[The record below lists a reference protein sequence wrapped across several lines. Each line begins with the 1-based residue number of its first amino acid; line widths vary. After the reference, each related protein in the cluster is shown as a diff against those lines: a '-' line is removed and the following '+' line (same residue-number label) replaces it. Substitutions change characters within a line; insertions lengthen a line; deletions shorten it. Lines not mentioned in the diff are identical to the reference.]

1 MYQVKWKDSDET
13 TWEPFENVSHLTHL
27 LSKFTQANSL
37 SENEKTW
44 DQSLGFVNNEE
55 EECGADST
63 YYPTVAIGL
72 SQNCEDHEENLQL
85 DNDAQDD
92 EEIPHTKQNKKKAKK
107 PKKEDKVKAAV
118 V

>member
-27 LSKFTQANSL
+27 LSKFTQANSH
-37 SENEKTW
+37 SENKNTW
-44 DQSLGFVNNEE
+44 DQSLGFVNNEDE
-55 EECGADST
+55 EFGADST

-72 SQNCEDHEENLQL
+72 SQNCEDHEENKQL
-85 DNDAQDD
+85 DNDTQEYVD
-92 EEIPHTKQNKKKAKK
+92 IPHTKPNKKKAKK

>member
-27 LSKFTQANSL
+27 LSKFTKANSKPGN
-37 SENEKTW
+37 ENLW
-44 DQSLGFVNNEE
+44 DNSLGFVNNEE

-72 SQNCEDHEENLQL
+72 S
-85 DNDAQDD
+85 
-92 EEIPHTKQNKKKAKK
+92 
-107 PKKEDKVKAAV
+107 
-118 V
+118 